1 MRPSRSA
8 ALVAAAALALAGCGS
23 TSDSSSPAATG
34 SPTSTTASDDGGADQ
49 SEAAVPVTLEDGWAK
64 AVEQL
69 PNPGAMPAMTGVFGI
84 LTNTGDADVRLT
96 GGSSPV
102 AGKVELHETVMSDE
116 GMVMREADGGL
127 VVPAGGSLVLEPGG
141 HHIMLIDLSEP
152 VPAGVDVEVVL
163 LSEDGEEIT
172 VVVPARTFA
181 GAEETYAP
189 GEESQTS
196 SGS

>member
-1 MRPSRSA
+1 MRHFRSA
-8 ALVAAAALALAGCGS
+8 ALVAAAALALAGCGT
-23 TSDSSSPAATG
+23 TSDPTFPAQTDT
-34 SPTSTTASDDGGADQ
+34 PTSTSASAGGEDQ
-49 SEAAVPVTLEDGWAK
+49 SQTAVPLTLENGWAK

-69 PNPGAMPAMTGVFGI
+69 PDAGAMPAMTGVFGT

-96 GGSSPV
+96 GGSSPL
-102 AGKVELHETVMSDE
+102 AGTVELHETVMSDE

-141 HHIMLIDLSEP
+141 HHIMLMNLTEP
-152 VPAGVDVEVVL
+152 VPAGTDVEVL
-163 LSEDGEEIT
+163 LSSEDGAAVT
-172 VVVPARTFA
+172 LVVPARTFT

-189 GEESQTS
+189 GEETHTS

>member
-1 MRPSRSA
+1 
-8 ALVAAAALALAGCGS
+8 VAAAALALAGCGG
-23 TSDSSSPAATG
+23 TDSSTPAQTVSSA
-34 SPTSTTASDDGGADQ
+34 PTAAADGDARTAAPLTLDDA
-49 SEAAVPVTLEDGWAK
+49 WAK
-64 AVEQL
+64 AVDQL
-69 PNPGAMPAMTGVFGI
+69 PDPGTMPAMTGVFGT
-84 LTNTGDADVRLT
+84 LVNTGDADIRLI

-102 AGKVELHETVMSDE
+102 AAMVELHETVMSDE

-141 HHIMLIDLSEP
+141 HHIMLMDLTEP
-152 VPAGVDVEVVL
+152 IPAGADVEVVL
-163 LSEDGEEIT
+163 RAEDGTEVT

-189 GEESQTS
+189 GEESHTS